1 MLLLLVTCWGALAQT
16 DGARPE
22 FEVASIKLARPD
34 LGKGLTMGCNGGPGS
49 DDPLIFCCQNM
60 SLRNLVTQ
68 AYSLNYFQV
77 TAPAWMDTQ
86 LFNLSA
92 KVPQGTT
99 RVQFPELMRNLL
111 VERFKLAVHRET
123 RQLAKYDLV
132 VAKNGPKL
140 KEGVE
145 VPAPQADDKSAEPNR
160 LTADKDGYP
169 VLAGRTSAAFMNGR
183 GRMYQPALTMEEFA
197 EFLTGQMAS
206 PVTDATGLKGK
217 YEISLYWTTEPLK
230 AADGDAGPTLMRA
243 LQEQLGLRLEAK
255 KGPVDF
261 LVVDHIEKL
270 PTDN

>member
-1 MLLLLVTCWGALAQT
+1 
-16 DGARPE
+16 
-22 FEVASIKLARPD
+22 
-34 LGKGLTMGCNGGPGS
+34 
-49 DDPLIFCCQNM
+49 
-60 SLRNLVTQ
+60 
-68 AYSLNYFQV
+68 
-77 TAPAWMDTQ
+77 
-86 LFNLSA
+86 
-92 KVPQGTT
+92 
-99 RVQFPELMRNLL
+99 
-111 VERFKLAVHRET
+111 
-123 RQLAKYDLV
+123 
-132 VAKNGPKL
+132 
-140 KEGVE
+140 
-145 VPAPQADDKSAEPNR
+145 
-160 LTADKDGYP
+160 
-169 VLAGRTSAAFMNGR
+169 MNGR